1 MKAVVII
8 NGILSIISMEAN
20 QTTNSTLNLPTL
32 VILIKNICIPFYL
45 LILIFGLFGN
55 GLTVVILQ
63 SKRLQQSS
71 TLIYLTVLAIVDI
84 FYLLTGL
91 LFTIINYTFLF
102 PSDIRHYSLISC
114 ILTPYL
120 SYTLAYL
127 SVWLLVSVTIDRAIW
142 VVQPFSAKRVCTTRN
157 AWLTIFSI
165 TIILF
170 IFDSHFFWTM
180 NYNIDSINSTINTTY
195 YKCTPSYFTQTI
207 FPYIDLL
214 LVCVIPCLFMLIA
227 NGLIGIQLKR
237 MSDFNKKRQKN
248 RLFLNHASIQ
258 QQQQQQPTQGSLKC
272 AYNLTAGK
280 LTNDSRLNDD
290 LSTNISGTQY
300 PRKRCKSNALKHCVK
315 NSIKGRSNMNRSSA
329 LTAMLLAINMFF
341 MISVCPL
348 LVYDVIYFAFNL
360 NTWIE
365 KDELIRGVLVFGIE
379 RFVYVL
385 WYTNFAVH
393 FLLYC
398 LSGPQFRAQAKHWL
412 QSCCHFMNLPCLIND
427 KSTIKLQDTTKIH
440 EFHDSTI
447 KKPIS
452 PQNLS
457 INYCPSPRQSY
468 DDTIQRPSYHHYP
481 QQSHQSSFVQINDEN
496 HQIFRYNSV
505 QSGCI

>member
-1 MKAVVII
+1 MDT
-8 NGILSIISMEAN
+8 NH
-20 QTTNSTLNLPTL
+20 TTNSTMNLPTL

-91 LFTIINYTFLF
+91 LVTIINYTFLF

-127 SVWLLVSVTIDRAIW
+127 SVWLLVSVTVDRAIW
-142 VVQPFSAKRVCTTRN
+142 VVQPFNAKRVCTTRN

-170 IFDSHFFWTM
+170 VFDSHFFWTM
-180 NYNIDSINSTINTTY
+180 NYNIDTMNSTINTTY

-248 RLFLNHASIQ
+248 RLFLNHASMQQQ

-272 AYNLTAGK
+272 ACALTTGK
-280 LTNDSRLNDD
+280 LTNDTRLNDD
-290 LSTNISGTQY
+290 MSTNISGIQY

-315 NSIKGRSNMNRSSA
+315 NSIKGRSNMNRSSS

-412 QSCCHFMNLPCLIND
+412 QSCYHFINLPCLIHD
-427 KSTIKLQDTTKIH
+427 KPTIKLPDTTKIH
-440 EFHDSTI
+440 EFHDSITQ
-447 KKPIS
+447 KPIS
-452 PQNLS
+452 QQNL
-457 INYCPSPRQSY
+457 NYSPSFKQSY
-468 DDTIQRPSYHHYP
+468 DDTIQHNPYHHHHYP
-481 QQSHQSSFVQINDEN
+481 QQSHQYSFVQINEEN
-496 HQIFRYNSV
+496 YQTFKYNSI
-505 QSGCI
+505 QTGCI

>member
-1 MKAVVII
+1 M
-8 NGILSIISMEAN
+8 
-20 QTTNSTLNLPTL
+20 NLPAL
-32 VILIKNICIPFYL
+32 VVLIKNICIPFYL
-45 LILIFGLFGN
+45 IILIFGLFGN

-71 TLIYLTVLAIVDI
+71 TLIYLSVLAIVDI

-91 LFTIINYTFLF
+91 LVTIINYTFLF

-142 VVQPFSAKRVCTTRN
+142 VVQPFNAKRVCTTRN

-165 TIILF
+165 IIILF
-170 IFDSHFFWTM
+170 AFDSHFFWTM
-180 NYNIDSINSTINTTY
+180 NYNIDSINSTVNITY

-248 RLFLNHASIQ
+248 RLFLN
-258 QQQQQQPTQGSLKC
+258 QPSTHQPEPQGTIKSPPTLIPGKVNDCRTQ
-272 AYNLTAGK
+272 
-280 LTNDSRLNDD
+280 DEQ
-290 LSTNISGTQY
+290 STNVNNVQY
-300 PRKRCKSNALKHCVK
+300 AKKRCKSSALKHCAK
-315 NSIKGRSNMNRSSA
+315 NSIKGRSNLNKPSS

-341 MISVCPL
+341 IISVCPL

-365 KDELIRGVLVFGIE
+365 KDEVIRGVLVFGIE

-398 LSGPQFRAQAKHWL
+398 LSGPQFRAQVKHRF
-412 QSCCHFMNLPCLIND
+412 QSCFHFVNSPCLVNH
-427 KSTIKLQDTTKIH
+427 KPTVKLPETTKTH
-440 EFHDSTI
+440 EFQDSAVQKSI
-447 KKPIS
+447 PRH
-452 PQNLS
+452 NLS
-457 INYCPSPRQSY
+457 INYSPSLKQSY
-468 DDTIQRPSYHHYP
+468 GHTIQPCQNHHYP
-481 QQSHQSSFVQINDEN
+481 QQSRHYSFIQISEEN
-496 HQIFRYNSV
+496 HQTSRYSPI
-505 QSGCI
+505 QPDCI